1 MASTAAIALY
11 LNDLLKID
19 QIQDYCPNGLQI
31 AGKNS
36 VQKVVTAVTA
46 SQYVIEQAIK
56 ENADCLLVHH
66 GYFWKN
72 EDPRIIGIKYQRIAN
87 LIKRDMNL
95 LAYHLPLDIHPEL
108 GNNVLLG
115 ELLEC
120 ESIQPQMIQGLS
132 GIVYLGHLTRAFNP
146 EKLSHYLWQKIQR
159 KPLHLNCARQ
169 AIQRLA
175 WCTGAGQDFFQHA
188 IELGVD
194 AFISGEV
201 SERTYHLAQEAN
213 VHYFACGHHATERLG
228 ICALGEHLVDQ
239 FEIEHKFIDEAN
251 PV

>member
-1 MASTAAIALY
+1 MASINTIALH

-19 QIQDYCPNGLQI
+19 LIKDYCPNGLQI
-31 AGKNS
+31 SGKDNI
-36 VQKVVTAVTA
+36 QKVITAVSA

-72 EDPRIIGIKYQRIAN
+72 EDARIIGIKYQRIAN
-87 LIKRDMNL
+87 LIKHEINL
-95 LAYHLPLDIHPEL
+95 LAYHLPLDIHPAL

-120 ESIQPQMIQGLS
+120 EAIQPQIIQDLP
-132 GIVYLGHLTRAFNP
+132 GIIYLGNLIQTFNP
-146 EKLSHYLWQKIQR
+146 ERLMNYLWQKIQR
-159 KPLHLNCARQ
+159 KPLHLNCARKE
-169 AIQRLA
+169 IQKLA

-201 SERTYHLAQEAN
+201 SERTYHLALEAN
-213 VHYFACGHHATERLG
+213 VHYFSCGHHATERLG

-239 FEIEHKFIDEAN
+239 FGIEHKFIDEAN